1 VEARAPVTG
10 RFVLLDRD
18 GTINEEVDHLDQPD
32 QVALIPGAAAALRDL
47 RSAGLGLVV
56 LTNQANV
63 GRGLLSP
70 DRLEEIHA
78 RLAALLSDEGVR
90 LDGLYVCPH
99 APEDGCDCRKPR
111 AGLALRAAMDHG
123 FRPDDAFVVGDH
135 AADMGLGRAIGAVT
149 ILVRTGH
156 GEDEL
161 ETGAGGQADHVVA
174 DLREAAGVILDIV
187 LSGARR

>member
-1 VEARAPVTG
+1 VEAHAPMTG

-18 GTINEEVDHLDQPD
+18 GTINQEVDHLDRVD
-32 QVALIPGAAAALRDL
+32 QVALIPGAAEAMRRLS
-47 RSAGLGLVV
+47 SAGLGLVV

-63 GRGLLSP
+63 ARGLLP
-70 DRLEEIHA
+70 ADRLEEIHA
-78 RLAALLSDEGVR
+78 RLTRLLSDEGVR

-99 APEDGCDCRKPR
+99 APEDGCDCRKPK
-111 AGLALRAAMDHG
+111 AGLALRAATDHG
-123 FRPDDAFVVGDH
+123 FRLDDSFVVGDH

-161 ETGAGGQADHVVA
+161 KTGAGAQADHVVA
-174 DLREAAGVILDIV
+174 DLSEAAGVVLDSV
-187 LSGARR
+187 VSEVRP

>member
-1 VEARAPVTG
+1 MTR

-18 GTINEEVDHLDQPD
+18 GTINEEVDHLAHPD
-32 QVALIPGAAAALRDL
+32 QVSLIPGAAAALRDL

-70 DRLEEIHA
+70 ERLEEIHA
-78 RLAALLSDEGVR
+78 RLVELLEGEGVPI
-90 LDGLYVCPH
+90 DGLYVCSH

-111 AGLALRAAMDHG
+111 AGLALRAAADHG
-123 FRPDDAFVVGDH
+123 FRPAEAFVVGDH
-135 AADMGLGRAIGAVT
+135 AADMGLGRTIGATT

-156 GEDEL
+156 GGEEL
-161 ETGAGGQADHVVA
+161 AAGAGAQADHVVA
-174 DLREAAGVILDIV
+174 DLSEAAGVILDIV
-187 LSGARR
+187 LSEARR

>member
-1 VEARAPVTG
+1 LEALAPMTG

-18 GTINEEVDHLDQPD
+18 GTINQEVDHLDHPD

-47 RSAGLGLVV
+47 RSAGLGLIV

-63 GRGLLSP
+63 GRGLLPP
-70 DRLEEIHA
+70 DRLEEIND
-78 RLAALLSDEGVR
+78 RLAALLSDEDVR

-99 APEDGCDCRKPR
+99 APEEACECRKPR
-111 AGLALRAAMDHG
+111 PGLAVRAAADHG
-123 FRPDDAFVVGDH
+123 FLPYEAFVVGDH
-135 AADMGLGRAIGAVT
+135 AADMGLGRGIGAVT

-161 ETGAGGQADHVVA
+161 ATGAGAQADHVVA
-174 DLREAAGVILDIV
+174 DLSEAAGVILDIV
-187 LSGARR
+187 LSEARR

>member
-1 VEARAPVTG
+1 MTR

-18 GTINEEVDHLDQPD
+18 GTINQEVDHLDRPD
-32 QVALIPGAAAALRDL
+32 EVALIPGAVAALRQL

-63 GRGLLSP
+63 GRGLLPP
-70 DRLEEIHA
+70 DRLKKIDA
-78 RLAALLSDEGVR
+78 RLTQLLSDEDVS

-111 AGLALRAAMDHG
+111 AGLALRAATDHG
-123 FRPDDAFVVGDH
+123 FRPEDSFVVGDH
-135 AADMGLGRAIGAVT
+135 AADMGLGRAIGAIT

-161 ETGAGGQADHVVA
+161 ETGAGAQADHVVA
-174 DLREAAGVILDIV
+174 DLREAAGVILDSV
-187 LSGARR
+187 VSEVRP

>member
-1 VEARAPVTG
+1 MTR

-18 GTINEEVDHLDQPD
+18 GTINEEVDHLAHPD

-47 RSAGLGLVV
+47 RSAGLGIVV

-63 GRGLLSP
+63 GRGLLP
-70 DRLEEIHA
+70 PERLEEIHA
-78 RLAALLSDEGVR
+78 RLGGLLQEEGVR
-90 LDGLYVCPH
+90 IDGLYVCPH

-111 AGLALRAAMDHG
+111 AGLALRAATDHG
-123 FRPDDAFVVGDH
+123 FRPAEAFVVGDH
-135 AADMGLGRAIGAVT
+135 VADMGLGRAIGATT

-161 ETGAGGQADHVVA
+161 SAGAGAQADHVGA
-174 DLREAAGVILDIV
+174 DLSEAAGVILDIV
-187 LSGARR
+187 LSEARR

>member
-1 VEARAPVTG
+1 VEARAPMTG

-18 GTINEEVDHLDQPD
+18 GTINQEVDHLDRPD
-32 QVALIPGAAAALRDL
+32 QVALIPGAAAALRQL
-47 RSAGLGLVV
+47 RSAGLGVVV

-63 GRGLLSP
+63 GRRLLP
-70 DRLEEIHA
+70 LDRLEEIHA
-78 RLAALLSDEGVR
+78 RLTELLSDEDVS

-111 AGLALRAAMDHG
+111 AGLALRAATDHG
-123 FRPDDAFVVGDH
+123 FRPEDAFVVGDH

-161 ETGAGGQADHVVA
+161 KTGAGAQADHVVA
-174 DLREAAGVILDIV
+174 DLQEAAGVILDTV
-187 LSGARR
+187 VSGVRS

>member
-1 VEARAPVTG
+1 MTR

-18 GTINEEVDHLDQPD
+18 GTINEEVDHLDRPD
-32 QVALIPGAAAALRDL
+32 QVALIPGAAAAMRQL

-63 GRGLLSP
+63 GRGLLPP
-70 DRLEEIHA
+70 DRLDEIHA
-78 RLAALLSDEGVR
+78 RLTELLSDEDVS

-111 AGLALRAAMDHG
+111 TGLALRAATDHG
-123 FRPDDAFVVGDH
+123 FRPDDSFVVGDH
-135 AADMGLGRAIGAVT
+135 AADMALGRTIGAVT

-156 GEDEL
+156 GEDEVK
-161 ETGAGGQADHVVA
+161 TGAGVHADHVVA
-174 DLREAAGVILDIV
+174 DLREAAGVILDGV
-187 LSGARR
+187 VSGVRL

>member
-1 VEARAPVTG
+1 MTV

-18 GTINEEVDHLDQPD
+18 GTINHEVEHLDHPD

-47 RSAGLGLVV
+47 RSAGLGLAV

-63 GRGLLSP
+63 GRGLLTP

-78 RLAALLSDEGVR
+78 RLLELLAEEGVHI
-90 LDGLYVCPH
+90 DGLYVCPH
-99 APEDGCDCRKPR
+99 TPEDGCDCRKPR
-111 AGLALRAAMDHG
+111 AGLALRAAADLG
-123 FRPDDAFVVGDH
+123 FRAADAFVVGDH
-135 AADMGLGRAIGAVT
+135 AADVRLGRTIGAIT

-161 ETGAGGQADHVVA
+161 ATSAGALADHVVG
-174 DLREAAGVILDIV
+174 DLSEAAGVILDIV
-187 LSGARR
+187 LSEARR

>member
-1 VEARAPVTG
+1 MTR

-18 GTINEEVDHLDQPD
+18 GTINHEVDHLDQPD
-32 QVALIPGAAAALRDL
+32 QVTLIPGAAAALRDL

-63 GRGLLSP
+63 GRGLLPP

-90 LDGLYVCPH
+90 LDGLYACAH
-99 APEDGCDCRKPR
+99 APEDECDCRKPR
-111 AGLALRAAMDHG
+111 AGLALRAATDHG
-123 FRPDDAFVVGDH
+123 FRPADAFVVGDH

-156 GEDEL
+156 GEEEL
-161 ETGAGGQADHVVA
+161 ATGVGDQADHVVA
-174 DLREAAGVILDIV
+174 DLEEAAGVILDIV

>member
-1 VEARAPVTG
+1 MEARPPMTG

-18 GTINEEVDHLDQPD
+18 GTINQEVDHLDRVD
-32 QVALIPGAAAALRDL
+32 QVALIPGAAAAMRRLS
-47 RSAGLGLVV
+47 SAGLGLVV

-63 GRGLLSP
+63 GRGLLP
-70 DRLEEIHA
+70 ADRLEEIHA
-78 RLAALLSDEGVR
+78 RLTRLLSDEGVR

-99 APEDGCDCRKPR
+99 APEDGCDCRKPK
-111 AGLALRAAMDHG
+111 AGLALRAATDHG
-123 FRPDDAFVVGDH
+123 FALDDSFVVGDH

-161 ETGAGGQADHVVA
+161 KTGAGAQADHVAA
-174 DLREAAGVILDIV
+174 DLREAAGVVLDSV
-187 LSGARR
+187 VSEVRP

>member
-1 VEARAPVTG
+1 MTG

-18 GTINEEVDHLDQPD
+18 GTINQEVDHLDHPD

-63 GRGLLSP
+63 GRGLLTAE
-70 DRLEEIHA
+70 RLEEIHA
-78 RLAALLSDEGVR
+78 RLAGLLADEGVGI
-90 LDGLYVCPH
+90 DGLYVCPH
-99 APEDGCDCRKPR
+99 VPEDGCECRKPR
-111 AGLALRAAMDHG
+111 AGLALRAAADHG
-123 FRPDDAFVVGDH
+123 FRPADAFVVGDH
-135 AADMGLGRAIGAVT
+135 PADMGLGRAIGAVT

-161 ETGAGGQADHVVA
+161 ATGAGAQADHVVA
-174 DLREAAGVILDIV
+174 DLSEAAGVILDIV
-187 LSGARR
+187 LSEARR

>member
-1 VEARAPVTG
+1 MEARAPVTG

-47 RSAGLGLVV
+47 RSVGLGLVV

-111 AGLALRAAMDHG
+111 AGLALRAATVHA
-123 FRPDDAFVVGDH
+123 FRPDEAFVVGDH
-135 AADMGLGRAIGAVT
+135 AADMGLGRAIGAIT

-161 ETGAGGQADHVVA
+161 AAGAGAQADHVVT
-174 DLREAAGVILDIV
+174 DLPEAAGVILDIV

>member
-10 RFVLLDRD
+10 RFVVLDRD

-135 AADMGLGRAIGAVT
+135 AADMGLGRAIGAIT

-174 DLREAAGVILDIV
+174 DLPGAAGVILDIV

>member
-1 VEARAPVTG
+1 MTG
-10 RFVLLDRD
+10 RFVILDRD
-18 GTINEEVDHLDQPD
+18 GTINEEIDHLDRPD
-32 QVALIPGAAAALRDL
+32 QVALIPGATAALRHL

-63 GRGLLSP
+63 GRGVLSP
-70 DRLEEIHA
+70 DRLDEIHT
-78 RLAALLSDEGVR
+78 RLTALLSDEEVR

-111 AGLALRAAMDHG
+111 PGLALRAATDHG
-123 FRPDDAFVVGDH
+123 FRPEEAFVVGDH
-135 AADMGLGRAIGAVT
+135 AADMGLGRAIGAIT

-161 ETGAGGQADHVVA
+161 ATGAGAQADHVVA
-174 DLREAAGVILDIV
+174 DLPEAAGVILDIV
-187 LSGARR
+187 LSEARR

>member
-1 VEARAPVTG
+1 VEARAPMTG

-18 GTINEEVDHLDQPD
+18 GTINQQVDHLDQPD
-32 QVALIPGAAAALRDL
+32 QVALIPGAAAALRHL

-63 GRGLLSP
+63 GRGLFPP

-78 RLAALLSDEGVR
+78 RLTALLLDEGVR

-111 AGLALRAAMDHG
+111 AGLVLRAATDHG

-135 AADMGLGRAIGAVT
+135 AADMGLGRAIGAIT

-156 GEDEL
+156 GEEEL
-161 ETGAGGQADHVVA
+161 ARGAGAKADHVVA
-174 DLREAAGVILDIV
+174 DLMEAAGVILDIV

>member
-1 VEARAPVTG
+1 MTG

-18 GTINEEVDHLDQPD
+18 GTINQEVDHLDRVD
-32 QVALIPGAAAALRDL
+32 QVALIPGAAEAMRRLS
-47 RSAGLGLVV
+47 SAGLGLVV

-63 GRGLLSP
+63 ARGLLP
-70 DRLEEIHA
+70 ADRLEEIHA
-78 RLAALLSDEGVR
+78 RLTRLLSDEGVR

-99 APEDGCDCRKPR
+99 APEDGCDCRKPK
-111 AGLALRAAMDHG
+111 AGLALRAATDHG
-123 FRPDDAFVVGDH
+123 FRLDDSFVVGDH

-161 ETGAGGQADHVVA
+161 KTGAGAQADHVVA
-174 DLREAAGVILDIV
+174 DLSEAAGVVLDSV
-187 LSGARR
+187 VSEVRP

>member
-1 VEARAPVTG
+1 MTG
-10 RFVLLDRD
+10 RFVLMDRD
-18 GTINEEVDHLDQPD
+18 GTINQEVDHLDQPD
-32 QVALIPGAAAALRDL
+32 QVALIPGAAAALRHL

-63 GRGLLSP
+63 GRGLLPP
-70 DRLEEIHA
+70 DRLDEING
-78 RLAALLSDEGVR
+78 LLESLLSDEDVR

-99 APEDGCDCRKPR
+99 APEEACECRKPR
-111 AGLALRAAMDHG
+111 PGLAIRAAAEHG

-135 AADMGLGRAIGAVT
+135 AADMGLGRAIGATT

-161 ETGAGGQADHVVA
+161 ATGAGEQADHVVA
-174 DLREAAGVILDIV
+174 DLQEAAGVILDIV
-187 LSGARR
+187 LTGARR

>member
-1 VEARAPVTG
+1 VEARAPMTG

-18 GTINEEVDHLDQPD
+18 GTINQEVDHLDRVD

-63 GRGLLSP
+63 GRGLLLP
-70 DRLEEIHA
+70 DRLEEIDA
-78 RLAALLSDEGVR
+78 RLAALLSEEGVR

-111 AGLALRAAMDHG
+111 AGLALRAATNHG
-123 FRPDDAFVVGDH
+123 FRPNDAFVVGDH
-135 AADMGLGRAIGAVT
+135 AADMGLGRAIGAIT

-156 GEDEL
+156 GENEL
-161 ETGAGGQADHVVA
+161 ATGAGAQADHVVA
-174 DLREAAGVILDIV
+174 DLPEAAGVILDIV

>member
-1 VEARAPVTG
+1 MTG

-18 GTINEEVDHLDQPD
+18 GTINEEVDHLAHPD
-32 QVALIPGAAAALRDL
+32 QVALIPGAPAALRDL
-47 RSAGLGLVV
+47 RSAGLGLAV

-70 DRLEEIHA
+70 ERLEEIHA
-78 RLAALLSDEGVR
+78 RLVELLEEEGVR
-90 LDGLYVCPH
+90 IDGLYVCPH

-111 AGLALRAAMDHG
+111 AGLALRAAADHG
-123 FRPDDAFVVGDH
+123 FRPAEAFVVGDH
-135 AADMGLGRAIGAVT
+135 AADMGLGRAIGATT

-161 ETGAGGQADHVVA
+161 AAGADAQADHVVG
-174 DLREAAGVILDIV
+174 DLSEAAGVILDIV
-187 LSGARR
+187 LSEARR

>member
-1 VEARAPVTG
+1 MTG

-18 GTINEEVDHLDQPD
+18 GTINHEVDHLDQPD
-32 QVALIPGAAAALRDL
+32 QVALIPGAAAALRHL

-63 GRGLLSP
+63 GRGLLPP
-70 DRLEEIHA
+70 DRLEEIDA
-78 RLAALLSDEGVR
+78 RLTALLLDEGVR

-111 AGLALRAAMDHG
+111 AGLALRAATDHG

-135 AADMGLGRAIGAVT
+135 AADMGLGRAIGATT

-156 GEDEL
+156 GEEEL
-161 ETGAGGQADHVVA
+161 ARGAGAKADHVVA
-174 DLREAAGVILDIV
+174 DLPEAAGVILDIV